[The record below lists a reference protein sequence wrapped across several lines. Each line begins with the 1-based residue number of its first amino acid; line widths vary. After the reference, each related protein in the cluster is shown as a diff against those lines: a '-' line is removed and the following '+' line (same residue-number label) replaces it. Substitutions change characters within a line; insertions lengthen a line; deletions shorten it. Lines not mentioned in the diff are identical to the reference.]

1 MPGFTGPLKVCF
13 LFFFLRETA
22 KELIGGVEEKW
33 KKGLKGLEG
42 ELQSGYNV

>member
-1 MPGFTGPLKVCF
+1 
-13 LFFFLRETA
+13 
-22 KELIGGVEEKW
+22 LIGGVEEKW